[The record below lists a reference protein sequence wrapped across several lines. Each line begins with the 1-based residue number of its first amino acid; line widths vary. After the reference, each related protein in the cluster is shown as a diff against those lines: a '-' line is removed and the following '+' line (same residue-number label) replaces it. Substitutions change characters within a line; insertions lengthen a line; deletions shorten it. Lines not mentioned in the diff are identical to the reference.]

1 MAADS
6 MVQLVSYLA
15 AQQPDEIKGTP
26 ESEWVD
32 FKSIS
37 PNGPY
42 DLSTDK
48 GKFEL
53 AKDVAA
59 FANAGGGLL
68 VCGFKAKKRPNE
80 LYEVAEKATPF
91 DKKLVNT
98 DSYKDV
104 LTEYVRPLIKV
115 KFFWYDHPEGDP
127 EATGHY
133 FVIEVPPLPE
143 ADRWAMVT
151 RGITDNG
158 QFIKNSWTI
167 PIRNG
172 DTTAFLP
179 QDEVYRLLNDGL
191 RARSTA
197 AATAPAPAPAADRVK
212 VREVLRA
219 GLKLE
224 EAPVLFFQ
232 SVPDHPRGLVPGMYA
247 DGGLRDVLSNQD
259 TLRGTHAFNWS
270 SDYTRP
276 APREGGL
283 LLADAP
289 RRGLL
294 VESDGAVTGAVS
306 ATAEM
311 LGWAM
316 ERYNDGSGVRRI
328 NVFVLTEIALEYFRL
343 VDRHVL
349 PLVDGAWTH
358 RIVAL
363 DFARPPGR
371 VLASGE
377 DPAFPLWGSTEM
389 ATSDDWNHSWR
400 ALGDPERDAYEALRY
415 IYALFGLDVTVNP
428 FIDGDRVS
436 AAKLQAKGKRLQAG
450 Q

>member
-6 MVQLVSYLA
+6 MVQLISYLT
-15 AQQPDEIKGTP
+15 AQQPYEIVGTP

-32 FKSIS
+32 FKSV
-37 PNGPY
+37 PPEGPY

-59 FANAGGGLL
+59 FSNAGGGLI
-68 VCGFKAKKRPNE
+68 VCGFKAKKKQTE
-80 LYEVAEKATPF
+80 LHEVAEKVTPF
-91 DKKLVNT
+91 DKKLV
-98 DSYKDV
+98 DSTKYKDV
-104 LTEYVRPLIKV
+104 ITEYVRRLLQV
-115 KFFWYDHPEGDP
+115 KFFWYDHPAGDP
-127 EATGHY
+127 EASGHY

-191 RARSTA
+191 RARRGTDA
-197 AATAPAPAPAADRVK
+197 AAPAPAADRIK
-212 VREVLRA
+212 AREVLRA
-219 GLKLE
+219 ALGME
-224 EAPVLFFQ
+224 ETPVLFFQ
-232 SVPDHPRGLVPGMYA
+232 SVPDRPHGLVPGMYA
-247 DGGLRDVLSNQD
+247 AGGLRDVLSNQD
-259 TLRGTHAFNWS
+259 TLRGAGAFNWS
-270 SDYTRP
+270 LEYKRP
-276 APREGGL
+276 EPREGGL

-306 ATAEM
+306 ATSEM

-316 ERYNDGSGVRRI
+316 ERYNDGSGARRI
-328 NVFVLTEIALEYFRL
+328 SVFVLTEITLEYFRL
-343 VDRHVL
+343 VDQHVL
-349 PLVDGAWTH
+349 PLVDGVWTH
-358 RIVAL
+358 RIVAS

-371 VLASGE
+371 VLTSGD
-377 DPAFPLWGSTEM
+377 DPAFPFWGSTEM
-389 ATSDDWNHSWR
+389 ATSDDWNHSWN
-400 ALGDPERDAYEALRY
+400 ALGDPEHDAYEALRRV
-415 IYALFGLDVTVNP
+415 YALFGLDVTASP
-428 FIDGDRVS
+428 FVDTDRVS
-436 AAKLQAKGKRLQAG
+436 TAKLLEKKK
-450 Q
+450 